1 MALGLGRGKE
11 RREGRGWGAELRRNN
26 RPKGEF
32 FLFPPPLP
40 FCPPLQTEIC
50 EAVCADGR
58 KARTLNWTKPPQ
70 PLLGRR
76 GYPAS
81 VAICQKKKK
90 GKKEKGRRRRGGV
103 GGKKNM
109 NHFSQELGV
118 GCASTS
124 GWQYDGSG
132 VVEKELTARSK
143 SEFLDEGGNSSTS
156 VATVCCSSSSCAS
169 SRIESAITWSNCLR
183 ENKIQWF

>member
-81 VAICQKKKK
+81 VAICQKKKRKK
-90 GKKEKGRRRRGGV
+90 GKRKEKKRWSGREKKYESLLAGTRSRMCEHERMTVRR
-103 GGKKNM
+103 
-109 NHFSQELGV
+109 
-118 GCASTS
+118 
-124 GWQYDGSG
+124 
-132 VVEKELTARSK
+132 
-143 SEFLDEGGNSSTS
+143 
-156 VATVCCSSSSCAS
+156 
-169 SRIESAITWSNCLR
+169 
-183 ENKIQWF
+183 

>member
-70 PLLGRR
+70 PYLDDEGTQPRLQ
-76 GYPAS
+76 YA
-81 VAICQKKKK
+81 KKKK
-90 GKKEKGRRRRGGV
+90 KEKRKKEGEEEVGWEGKKIWITSRR
-103 GGKKNM
+103 N
-109 NHFSQELGV
+109 SV
-118 GCASTS
+118 GCAS

-132 VVEKELTARSK
+132 VVEKELTARLK
-143 SEFLDEGGNSSTS
+143 SEFLDEGGSSSTS

-183 ENKIQWF
+183 ENKIR